1 MFKKRKSLITN
12 PTWMF
17 PPQMADDE
25 SDDEMDSPG
34 INILQSIIA
43 GKEQVMSKAKTFAII
58 IWMNEE
64 SKQRL

>member
-1 MFKKRKSLITN
+1 
-12 PTWMF
+12 MF

-43 GKEQVMSKAKTFAII
+43 G
-58 IWMNEE
+58 
-64 SKQRL
+64 